1 MSRSR
6 ARVQAD
12 AQRLNL
18 TITIVELAV
27 GTRSAADA
35 AAACD
40 CRVDQII
47 KSVVFRAIDG
57 DEHFL
62 FLTAGN
68 NQVALT
74 KATDLVGI
82 QIEKADADSI
92 RRTTGFAI
100 GGVSPLGHLR
110 PIRTWLDPHI
120 LDFTTVWAAAGTPNH
135 VFAINPRQLAA
146 AIAAKVADF
155 TV

>member
-1 MSRSR
+1 MSRSVD
-6 ARVQAD
+6 RVLANA
-12 AQRLNL
+12 AQLGVA
-18 TITIVELAV
+18 IEIVALAA
-27 GTRSAADA
+27 GTRTAQDA
-35 AAACD
+35 ALSVGCL
-40 CRVDQII
+40 VDQII

-68 NQVALT
+68 NRVAAS
-74 KATDLVGI
+74 KAADLVGI
-82 QIEKADADSI
+82 QIEKADAQSI

-135 VFAINPRQLAA
+135 VFAIDPRRLAL
-146 AIAAKVADF
+146 AIAAKVANF